1 MSAGHRIFRNIRAL
15 AAAKTATMASGLV
28 TAAWTARVLGPD
40 SFGVLGFGTSLMAYA
55 ALFVNMGLSTYA
67 IREIARNREQDD
79 HRERAAEL
87 SEHVLTLRTVLA
99 LVVGVLYAAFVL
111 SLDKPMEVKA
121 VLLVQA
127 VQLLGNALVL
137 DFVYQATEKM
147 GVIATRE
154 IGTSIGS
161 MLLVFLL
168 VRGPEDA
175 ITAAA
180 ITGGSITVNA
190 LVMIGRFRRDF
201 GHLRPRVDLK
211 VWREILTAATPMA
224 VGVFAWAIFT
234 HLDVV
239 MLGFLA
245 PHTEVGWYSAA
256 VKIQTLANLVGNI
269 VMNAFL
275 PQLAAAY
282 GELGPMRDRMRAY
295 AGVMLAVGGL
305 VIAGGFAL
313 APSILG
319 TLFGDAYAPA
329 TLALR
334 LLMLASAVV
343 YANMILGNPLLVWHR
358 QTGYMVAMLSGGALN
373 ALLNIWWIPRY
384 GIEGAAMATFTAE
397 LAATVAIAWIHRQT
411 VGELYGGIAARALLC
426 AGAAIA
432 AAFALDSF
440 AAPLFDRLP
449 ALVHFV
455 AGSVAMVAVYAAMA
469 VLTGLVHLKRLRRL
483 TSATA

>member
-1 MSAGHRIFRNIRAL
+1 MTAGRRIFQNIRAL
-15 AAAKTATMASGLV
+15 AAAKAATMASGLV

-55 ALFVNMGLSTYA
+55 ALFVNLGLSTYA
-67 IREIARNREQDD
+67 IREIARTPEQ
-79 HRERAAEL
+79 AGPL

-99 LVVGVLYAAFVL
+99 VIVGALYAAFVL
-111 SLDKPMEVKA
+111 SLDKPMAVKA

-137 DFVYQATEKM
+137 DFVYQATERM

-175 ITAAA
+175 ILAAA

-190 LVMIGRFRRDF
+190 LIMIGRFRRDF
-201 GHLRPRVDLK
+201 GSLRPRIDLK
-211 VWREILTAATPMA
+211 IWREILTAAAPMA

-239 MLGFLA
+239 MLGFMA
-245 PHTEVGWYSAA
+245 PHAEVGLYSAA
-256 VKIQTLANLVGNI
+256 VKVQTLANLAGNI

-282 GELGPMRDRMRAY
+282 GDLDQMRERMRAY
-295 AGVMLAVGGL
+295 ATVMLTVGAL
-305 VIAGGFAL
+305 VVAGGVAL
-313 APSILG
+313 APSILA
-319 TLFGDAYAPA
+319 TLFGAAYDPA
-329 TLALR
+329 ALPLR
-334 LLMLASAVV
+334 ILMVASAVV

-358 QTGYMVAMLSGGALN
+358 QTGYMIAMLSGGVLN

-384 GIEGAAMATFTAE
+384 GIQGAAMATLTAE
-397 LAATVAIAWIHRQT
+397 LAATLAIAWLHRRV
-411 VGELYGGIAARALLC
+411 VGELYGGLAAKAVLCGGLAVAAGLILHRVAGPLLNKAPPIADFL
-426 AGAAIA
+426 
-432 AAFALDSF
+432 S
-440 AAPLFDRLP
+440 
-449 ALVHFV
+449 
-455 AGSVAMVAVYAAMA
+455 GSVAVVGVFAAA
-469 VLTGLVHLKRLRRL
+469 TLLTGLVRPTRLRRL
-483 TSATA
+483 TGVTV

>member
-1 MSAGHRIFRNIRAL
+1 MTAGRRIFQNIRAL
-15 AAAKTATMASGLV
+15 AAAKAATMASGLV

-55 ALFVNMGLSTYA
+55 ALFVNLGLSTYA
-67 IREIARNREQDD
+67 IREIARDREQ
-79 HRERAAEL
+79 AAPL

-99 LVVGVLYAAFVL
+99 LIVGGLYAAFVL
-111 SLDKPMEVKA
+111 LLDKPMAVKA

-137 DFVYQATEKM
+137 DFVYQATERM

-168 VRGPEDA
+168 VRGPDDA
-175 ITAAA
+175 ILAAA
-180 ITGGSITVNA
+180 ITGGSITLNA
-190 LVMIGRFRRDF
+190 LIMLGRFRRDF
-201 GHLRPRVDLK
+201 GRLRPRFDWAI
-211 VWREILTAATPMA
+211 WRAVLAAATPMA

-256 VKIQTLANLVGNI
+256 VKVQTLANLAGNI

-275 PQLAAAY
+275 PQLASAY
-282 GELGPMRDRMRAY
+282 GDVEHMRERMRAY
-295 AGVMLAVGGL
+295 AAVMLTVGALVVAGGL
-305 VIAGGFAL
+305 AL
-313 APSILG
+313 APSILA

-329 TLALR
+329 TLSLR
-334 LLMLASAVV
+334 ILMLASAVV

-358 QTGYMVAMLSGGALN
+358 QAGYMAAMLSGGVLN
-373 ALLNIWWIPRY
+373 ALLNVWWIPRY
-384 GIEGAAMATFTAE
+384 GIEGAAMATVTAE
-397 LAATVAIAWIHRQT
+397 LAATIAIAWIHRRT
-411 VGELYGGIAARALLC
+411 VGELYGGLTARAMLC
-426 AGAAIA
+426 AALAIA
-432 AAFALDSF
+432 AALALQRV
-440 AAPLFDRLP
+440 AAPLLDKAP
-449 ALVHFV
+449 AIVDFL
-455 AGSVAMVAVYAAMA
+455 AGGAAMIGVYAAA
-469 VLTGLVHLKRLRRL
+469 TVLTGLVRLTRLRRL
-483 TSATA
+483 TGVIA

>member
-1 MSAGHRIFRNIRAL
+1 MTAGRRIFQNIRAL
-15 AAAKTATMASGLV
+15 AAAKAATMASGLV

-67 IREIARNREQDD
+67 IREIARDRDQ
-79 HRERAAEL
+79 AARL

-99 LVVGVLYAAFVL
+99 LIVGALYAAFIL
-111 SLDKPMEVKA
+111 SLDKPMAVKA

-201 GHLRPRVDLK
+201 GTLRPRVDLK
-211 VWREILTAATPMA
+211 VWREILAAATPMA

-245 PHTEVGWYSAA
+245 PHTDVGWYSAA

-295 AGVMLAVGGL
+295 ASVMLAVGGL
-305 VIAGGFAL
+305 VVAGGFTL
-313 APSILG
+313 APVILG

-358 QTGYMVAMLSGGALN
+358 QTGYMIAMLSGGALN
-373 ALLNIWWIPRY
+373 ALLNVWWIPRY

-397 LAATVAIAWIHRQT
+397 LAATVAIAWIHRRA

-426 AGAAIA
+426 AGMAIA
-432 AAFALDSF
+432 AALALDRF
-440 AAPLFDRLP
+440 AAPLFDRAP
-449 ALVHFV
+449 PLVHFV
-455 AGSVAMVAVYAAMA
+455 LGSVVMVAVYAAVA
-469 VLTGLVHLKRLRRL
+469 VLTGLVRPKRLRRL
-483 TSATA
+483 ASATA

>member
-15 AAAKTATMASGLV
+15 AAAKAATMASGLV

-67 IREIARNREQDD
+67 IREIARDRDQ
-79 HRERAAEL
+79 AAEL

-99 LVVGVLYAAFVL
+99 VVVGALYAAFIL

-305 VIAGGFAL
+305 VVAGGFAL

-358 QTGYMVAMLSGGALN
+358 QTGYMIAMLSGGALN

-397 LAATVAIAWIHRQT
+397 LAATIAIAWIHRQA
-411 VGELYGGIAARALLC
+411 VGELYAGIAARALLC
-426 AGAAIA
+426 AGASIA
-432 AAFALDSF
+432 AALALDRF
-440 AAPLFDRLP
+440 AAPLFDRMP
-449 ALVHFV
+449 AMVHFV
-455 AGSVAMVAVYAAMA
+455 AGSAVMVAVYAVVA